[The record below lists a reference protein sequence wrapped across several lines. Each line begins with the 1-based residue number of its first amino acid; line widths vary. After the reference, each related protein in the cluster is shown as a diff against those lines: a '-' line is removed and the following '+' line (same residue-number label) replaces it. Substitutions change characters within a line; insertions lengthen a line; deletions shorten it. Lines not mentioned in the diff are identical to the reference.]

1 MSQPLVSVCVP
12 TYHANGEQERILRRL
27 IKSINEQ
34 VYPNIELVIS
44 DQAALPGKQQTIR
57 ELVDGKIRVKYLAFE
72 DKSGIS
78 AYNTNNAI
86 LNASGDLINILNHD
100 DFYYHPTALSEMV
113 AKLEETG
120 RGWLAA
126 ACMHTNA
133 NETVI
138 ERLHTPYWPGERSM
152 VEGANHIGCP
162 SVVLYRKSLNL
173 KCDPNVIYGMDCDMW
188 IQLFRASGEPAAIH
202 SPAVVIRM
210 WDQQFT
216 QQMNTARQLELDKA
230 EMRKKYGYS

>member
-1 MSQPLVSVCVP
+1 MNSPLVSICIP

-27 IKSINEQ
+27 IKSVNEQ
-34 VYPNIELVIS
+34 TYPNIELVIS
-44 DQAALPGKQQTIR
+44 DQNALPEKESLIHK
-57 ELVDGKIRVKYLAFE
+57 LVDSKVKVKYLTFQ
-72 DKSGIS
+72 DNSGIS
-78 AYNTNNAI
+78 AHNTNNAI
-86 LNASGDLINILNHD
+86 LNASGDYIHILNHD
-100 DFYYHPTALSEMV
+100 DFYYHATALSEMV

-120 RGWLAA
+120 RGWLAT

-173 KCDPNVIYGMDCDMW
+173 RCDPNVIYGMDCDMW
-188 IQLFRASGEPAAIH
+188 IQLFRASGEPAVLP
-202 SPAVVIRM
+202 SVVVVIRM
-210 WDQQFT
+210 WPTQFT
-216 QQMNTARQLELDKA
+216 NKINIPKQLELDKI